1 MELLSTDFLS
11 ALLAI
16 IVIDLVLAGDNAIV
30 IALAARGLPQHLRKP
45 AIIWGTVGA
54 IVVRTAMTL
63 VVVWLLKIPGLLA
76 AGGAL
81 LVWIAWKLVIDND
94 SGDGHKLGGS
104 TTFFGAMK
112 TIVIADAL
120 MGLDNVLAVAGAAQG
135 SFLLVVL
142 GLLISIPI
150 VIWGS
155 QLILKYVER
164 FPVIVYIGAG
174 VLAWTAV
181 KMVSSEPLL
190 EEFLAQYTF
199 VKPLAYALAIGGVVI
214 GGFLVNHAQVRSR
227 IAELVVD
234 IDIPTEPTVVTPEGF
249 TRTATGF
256 APADGATLGGTMSKV
271 LLPVDGSPNALRAVR
286 HAVNQYMSN
295 HEMDVHLLHV
305 RTPLTQHAA
314 RFLSRKT
321 RMDFHRD
328 EADKALA
335 PAREMLKRFGVPFTE
350 HVELGDRAETITRA
364 ADRLNVGQIIMGTAR
379 KNSLTRL
386 IEDSV
391 TNRVLELTHVP
402 VQVVAGES
410 VSRLERFGVPA
421 GVAAALALVVI
432 AVD

>member
-30 IALAARGLPQHLRKP
+30 IALAARSLPQHLRKP
-45 AIIWGTVGA
+45 AIVWGTVGA

-76 AGGAL
+76 IGGAL

-94 SGDGHKLGGS
+94 SEDGHKLGGS

-135 SFLLVVL
+135 SFLLVVM

-181 KMVSSEPLL
+181 KMVTSEPLI
-190 EEFLAQYTF
+190 EDFLAQYTF
-199 VKPLAYALAIGGVVI
+199 VKPLAYALAIGGIVI
-214 GGFLVNHAQVRSR
+214 GGFLVNHAQVRGR

-234 IDIPTEPTVVTPEGF
+234 TDVPTEPTVITP
-249 TRTATGF
+249 
-256 APADGATLGGTMSKV
+256 DGATLGGTMSKV

-286 HAVNQYMSN
+286 HVVNQYMSN
-295 HEMDVHLLHV
+295 HEMEVHLLHV

-321 RMDFHRD
+321 RSDFHRD

-350 HVELGDRAETITRA
+350 HVELGDRARTITKA
-364 ADRLNVGQIIMGTAR
+364 AERLNVGQIVMGTAR

-391 TNRVLELTHVP
+391 TNKVLELTQVP
-402 VQVVAGES
+402 VQVVAGDS
-410 VSRLERFGVPA
+410 VSRFERFGVPA